1 MMWDPTNDEGI
12 ECVSL
17 EIENLTELLD
27 LMLSNSEKMGEKQV
41 SALLGLCLNLSS
53 GVFLWVKGEEKRRE
67 EEEEARRENKS
78 D

>member
-1 MMWDPTNDEGI
+1 MWDPTNDESI
-12 ECVSL
+12 ESVSL

>member
-1 MMWDPTNDEGI
+1 MWDPTNDEGI

-53 GVFLWVKGEEKRRE
+53 GVFLWVKGEKKRRE

>member
-1 MMWDPTNDEGI
+1 MWNPTNDEGI

-27 LMLSNSEKMGEKQV
+27 LMLSSSQSMGERQT

-53 GVFLWVKGEEKRRE
+53 GIFLWVKAEEKRRE
-67 EEEEARRENKS
+67 KEEEARRENKS

>member
-1 MMWDPTNDEGI
+1 MWNPTNDEGI

-27 LMLSNSEKMGEKQV
+27 LMLSSSERMGNKQIT
-41 SALLGLCLNLSS
+41 ALLGLCLNLSS
-53 GVFLWVKGEEKRRE
+53 GIFLWVKE
-67 EEEEARRENKS
+67 EESRRENKS

>member
-1 MMWDPTNDEGI
+1 MWDPTNDDSV

-27 LMLSNSEKMGEKQV
+27 LMLSNSERMGNTQIT
-41 SALLGLCLNLSS
+41 APLGLCLNLSS
-53 GVFLWVKGEEKRRE
+53 GIFLWVKEEEKRRE
-67 EEEEARRENKS
+67 KEEESRRENKS

>member
-1 MMWDPTNDEGI
+1 MWNPTNDESV

-27 LMLSNSEKMGEKQV
+27 LMLSSSERMEKKQITI
-41 SALLGLCLNLSS
+41 LLGLCLNLSS
-53 GVFLWVKGEEKRRE
+53 GIFLWFKEEEKRRE
-67 EEEEARRENKS
+67 KEEESRRENKS

>member
-1 MMWDPTNDEGI
+1 MWDPTNDESV

-27 LMLSNSEKMGEKQV
+27 LMLSSSERMEKKQITT
-41 SALLGLCLNLSS
+41 LLGLCLNLSS
-53 GVFLWVKGEEKRRE
+53 GIFLWVKEEEKRRE
-67 EEEEARRENKS
+67 KEDESRRENKS

>member
-1 MMWDPTNDEGI
+1 MWDPTNDDSV

-27 LMLSNSEKMGEKQV
+27 LMLSSSEHMGNKQIT
-41 SALLGLCLNLSS
+41 ALLGLCLNLSS
-53 GVFLWVKGEEKRRE
+53 GIFLWVKEEEKRRE
-67 EEEEARRENKS
+67 KEEESRRENKS

>member
-1 MMWDPTNDEGI
+1 MWDPTNDDSV

-27 LMLSNSEKMGEKQV
+27 LMLSNSERMGNKQIT
-41 SALLGLCLNLSS
+41 ALLGLCLNLSS
-53 GVFLWVKGEEKRRE
+53 GIFLWVKEDEKRRE
-67 EEEEARRENKS
+67 KEEESRRENKS

>member
-1 MMWDPTNDEGI
+1 MWNPTNDESI
-12 ECVSL
+12 ESVSL

-27 LMLSNSEKMGEKQV
+27 LMLSSSKSMGERQI

-53 GVFLWVKGEEKRRE
+53 DVFLWVKAEEKRRE
-67 EEEEARRENKS
+67 KEEESRRENKS

>member
-1 MMWDPTNDEGI
+1 MWDPTNDESV

-27 LMLSNSEKMGEKQV
+27 LMLSSSERMEKKQITT
-41 SALLGLCLNLSS
+41 LLGLCLNLSS
-53 GVFLWVKGEEKRRE
+53 GIFLWVKEEEKRRE
-67 EEEEARRENKS
+67 KEEESRRENKS